1 MGFLRS
7 AAILRRPASP
17 LQPACRAYTVPVDTE
32 GDDPVVLPLEDAID
46 LHPFRPAE
54 TASVVE
60 EYLAEAAARGFREV
74 RIVHGRG
81 IGAQRRIV
89 RTVLARSP
97 LVEEFRDAP
106 PERGG
111 WGATVA
117 LLRSAPPV
125 R

>member
-1 MGFLRS
+1 M
-7 AAILRRPASP
+7 
-17 LQPACRAYTVPVDTE
+17 
-32 GDDPVVLPLEDAID
+32 VLPVEEAID

-60 EYLAEAAARGFREV
+60 EYLAAAAARGFTEV

-89 RTVLARSP
+89 RAVLGRSP
-97 LVEEFRDAP
+97 LVVEFRDAP

-117 LLRSAPPV
+117 HLRAGAV
-125 R
+125 VG

>member
-1 MGFLRS
+1 M
-7 AAILRRPASP
+7 
-17 LQPACRAYTVPVDTE
+17 PVDTE

-60 EYLAEAAARGFREV
+60 EYLAAAAARGFREV

>member
-1 MGFLRS
+1 M
-7 AAILRRPASP
+7 
-17 LQPACRAYTVPVDTE
+17 DTE
-32 GDDPVVLPLEDAID
+32 EDDPVVLPVEDSID

-60 EYLAEAAARGFREV
+60 EYLAEAAARGFQEV

-89 RTVLARSP
+89 RAVLSRSP
-97 LVEEFRDAP
+97 LVLEFRDAP

-111 WGATVA
+111 WGATVV
-117 LLRSAPPV
+117 LLGGRGPAPS
-125 R
+125 